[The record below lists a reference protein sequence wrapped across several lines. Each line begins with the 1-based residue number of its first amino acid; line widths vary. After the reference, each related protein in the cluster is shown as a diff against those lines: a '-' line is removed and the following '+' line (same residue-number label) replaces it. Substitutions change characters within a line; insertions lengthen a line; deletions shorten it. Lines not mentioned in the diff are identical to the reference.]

1 MGSKVFEA
9 QVIKVLSKKGLGDKV
24 LDMFP
29 KKIQDIIKGF
39 GTEGDDPDT
48 PNPGDGQTG
57 IDTTGG
63 TMVVSLAEGTKLK
76 IVGYNAATDSAIA
89 QVTV

>member
-1 MGSKVFEA
+1 
-9 QVIKVLSKKGLGDKV
+9 L
-24 LDMFP
+24 FP
-29 KKIQDIIKGF
+29 KKIQDIIKGDVIDL
-39 GTEGDDPDT
+39 DDPNT

-57 IDTTGG
+57 TDTTGG